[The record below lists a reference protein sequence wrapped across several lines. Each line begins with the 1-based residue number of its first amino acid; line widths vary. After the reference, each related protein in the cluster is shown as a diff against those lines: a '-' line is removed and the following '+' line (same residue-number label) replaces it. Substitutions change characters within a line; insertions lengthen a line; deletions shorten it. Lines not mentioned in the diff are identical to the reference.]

1 MMSVSHFREGVRADR
16 DVAGRLR
23 LRLRLGE
30 RALLVLGQI
39 PRSAN
44 HSSFRRVLLRLLGV
58 ISRSIASHTCRARS
72 GASAAANTAMICW

>member
-16 DVAGRLR
+16 DVAGR

>member
-1 MMSVSHFREGVRADR
+1 VRAGR

-23 LRLRLGE
+23 LRLSE
-30 RALLVLGQI
+30 QALLSLAQDPALGS
-39 PRSAN
+39 RL
-44 HSSFRRVLLRLLGV
+44 SFRKVLLMLLGA